1 MVRKGIEKLKN
12 RNGDISGSENESDE
26 EALEDEPAGRKGK
39 GRPTEVV
46 TEINRED
53 QIKQTAE
60 PVKAVQADRG
70 VTTKPK
76 KSKSKGKGK
85 KVSSWMRLRPEL
97 MCSLLGTRTCL
108 ERSQNPIPIL
118 TLIRQIRPTTARTM
132 SLCNPRRLLN
142 M

>member
-1 MVRKGIEKLKN
+1 VVRKGIEKLKN

-60 PVKAVQADRG
+60 PAKAVQADSG
-70 VTTKPK
+70 TTTKSK

-85 KVSSWMRLRPEL
+85 KVSYG
-97 MCSLLGTRTCL
+97 CD
-108 ERSQNPIPIL
+108 
-118 TLIRQIRPTTARTM
+118 
-132 SLCNPRRLLN
+132 
-142 M
+142 